1 MNILKLG
8 KKVITEKLS
17 QGAKDRGFL
26 TLCSQW
32 TDRETDFIKKTS
44 DLLLQIK
51 KRKEMRKL
59 TLASYTLPSPLL
71 QKYNLFCV
79 LACKTRQFCKIWIV
93 IFSEGAKNI
102 CLAFVFSP
110 TGQNIYFQ

>member
-1 MNILKLG
+1 M
-8 KKVITEKLS
+8 ITEKLG
-17 QGAKDRGFL
+17 QRAKDRGFL

-59 TLASYTLPSPLL
+59 TLATPCPLL
-71 QKYNLFCV
+71 CCKNTTCFVCWRAKHDNSAKYGL
-79 LACKTRQFCKIWIV
+79 
-93 IFSEGAKNI
+93 
-102 CLAFVFSP
+102 
-110 TGQNIYFQ
+110 